1 MFFLKILDYLFA
13 RIFFYKLNIII
24 LKLVLRFIGYNHH
37 GNLNESGEIHFL
49 KKICKENTSLCIDVG
64 ANKGE
69 YSKYILENSNHSV
82 VAFEPINDS
91 YKKLKKYEKIF
102 SKRFSVFNLAISNES
117 GQKKI
122 YFEKNNLQW
131 SSLDQKINKIDY
143 LKNLKN
149 FEKCRVTKLDNFL
162 KKSKRFK
169 QNIKL
174 IKIDTEGHEFEVLQG
189 AKNVIKKF
197 KPKYIQ
203 IEYNWHHLFKNVNL
217 YIMSEFL
224 SEYEVFKIFPYH
236 KTLIKIDP
244 KKPENN
250 YFNYSNIVFR
260 KKK

>member
-1 MFFLKILDYLFA
+1 M
-13 RIFFYKLNIII
+13 
-24 LKLVLRFIGYNHH
+24 KLVLRFIGYNHH
-37 GNLNESGEIHFL
+37 GNFRESGEIHFL
-49 KKICKENTSLCIDVG
+49 KKICKENTSLCIDIG

-82 VAFEPINDS
+82 IAFEPINVS

-122 YFEKNNLQW
+122 YFDKNNLQW

-143 LKNLKN
+143 LRNLKN
-149 FEKCRVTKLDNFL
+149 FKKCKVTKLDIFW
-162 KKSKRFK
+162 KKNKKKFK
-169 QNIKL
+169 DIKL

-189 AKNVIKKF
+189 AKNVIKYY

-203 IEYNWHHLFKNVNL
+203 IEYNWHHLFKNINL
-217 YIMSEFL
+217 FTISEFL
-224 SEYEVFKIFPYH
+224 KGYEVFKIFPF
-236 KTLIKIDP
+236 KDSLLKIDP
-244 KKPENN
+244 RRPENN
-250 YFNYSNIVFR
+250 YFNYSNIIF